1 VKSPAGLNRSQLL
14 VLAFIAAAVA
24 ALVVVLVI
32 APGVYTGTLKLAA
45 TASPLLG
52 LALLAPLLAL
62 LCLLAVGVVRRWR
75 WMFWLIVVAFLAGVL
90 RVPAALL
97 EARGVLPAT
106 GPGWYSWFQAVVG
119 MIQFLIGLALLKGYR
134 RGGVWG
140 EF

>member
-1 VKSPAGLNRSQLL
+1 MKSPAGLNRSQRL
-14 VLAFIAAAVA
+14 VLSFVAAAVV
-24 ALVVVLVI
+24 ALMVILVI
-32 APGVYTGTLKLAA
+32 APGVYTSALKLPA

-52 LALLAPLLAL
+52 LALL
-62 LCLLAVGVVRRWR
+62 
-75 WMFWLIVVAFLAGVL
+75 AFLAGVL

-119 MIQFLIGLALLKGYR
+119 VIQFVIGLALLKGYR
-134 RGGVWG
+134 RGGIWG

>member
-1 VKSPAGLNRSQLL
+1 
-14 VLAFIAAAVA
+14 
-24 ALVVVLVI
+24 
-32 APGVYTGTLKLAA
+32 YTGIRMFAA
-45 TASPLLG
+45 TASPSFG
-52 LALLAPLLAL
+52 LALLTPLFAL
-62 LCLLAVGVVRRWR
+62 LCLPAVGVVRRLR

-97 EARGVLPAT
+97 EARGVLPVT